1 MRCCDVWNYNM
12 RTECVPSRPISDN
25 SAEWYP
31 LSLVAV
37 CSQGAFISHWYFVQ
51 LGKVVELVVDLVL
64 LVARLDKMIEL
75 TRILIGS
82 LVLLLMVNES
92 YQTTCYNSQGVRD
105 TDGRFCFDTSL
116 SCWSNKLKPAHL
128 SDINNEF
135 YLFTRQDN
143 SDRRCSYYQQQLTWD
158 DPNTFDGFHSYKKT
172 IVIIHGW
179 RTSVWNG
186 YFMSLCHS
194 FMKLG
199 NYNIIMVSWPSFRW
213 DLLTYQKSV
222 MDIVLVAK
230 ELALLLEELHE
241 HRGLQYE
248 DVHMLGHSLG
258 AHLAGYTGMF
268 LNGQIGRISGL
279 DPARPGFREYLGTSD
294 CHLDR
299 TDADFVD
306 VIHTDG
312 PLHLFGLYEPVGHQ
326 DFYPNHGALAQ
337 PGCPWI
343 PHCSHMRAIDY
354 YLSSMKNFYI
364 QPGRTCSFA
373 TLTRMWPPRCS
384 GTCPRMGIHAEKG
397 DGSGRFFIR
406 MNSNNCG
413 YRFLM

>member
-1 MRCCDVWNYNM
+1 
-12 RTECVPSRPISDN
+12 
-25 SAEWYP
+25 
-31 LSLVAV
+31 
-37 CSQGAFISHWYFVQ
+37 
-51 LGKVVELVVDLVL
+51 
-64 LVARLDKMIEL
+64 MIEL

-92 YQTTCYNSQGVRD
+92 YQTRCYNSRGVRD

-116 SCWSNKLKPAHL
+116 SCWSNKLEPAHL

-135 YLFTRQDN
+135 HLFTRQGN
-143 SDRRCSYYQQQLTWD
+143 SDRRCYYRRHLYWD
-158 DPNTFDGFHSYKKT
+158 DPDTFDSFHSYKKT

-179 RTSVWNG
+179 RTG
-186 YFMSLCHS
+186 FEDRYIMPLCHS

-199 NYNIIMVSWPSFRW
+199 NYNIIMVSWPSYDNYER
-213 DLLTYQKSV
+213 SV

-279 DPARPGFREYLGTSD
+279 DPARPEFREYLGTSD

-326 DFYPNHGALAQ
+326 DFYPNHGDLDQ
-337 PGCPWI
+337 PGCFLKI
-343 PHCSHMRAIDY
+343 HCSHMRAIDY
-354 YLSSMKNFYI
+354 YLSSMKNFHI
-364 QPGRTCSFA
+364 RPGRTCSFD

-413 YRFLM
+413 YRFIM